1 MNHSFVR
8 LSSRYSDMIL
18 RCEPCAEII
27 YWGKPLVNF
36 TPEMVEALS
45 RPVAN
50 SRLDGDSPLTLCPEN
65 GRGLFSVPGMEG
77 NRDGLDWSPVFS
89 TFRHSLEN
97 NHLHITSE
105 DDVAGLR
112 LVSEVQM
119 CPDSGVIKTRNT
131 LTNIREGKYRLDR
144 LAVTLPLPERAG
156 EIMAFNGRWI
166 KEFQRHFLKLE
177 HGGYIQ
183 ENRRGRTSH
192 EYFPGIVIGKAGFSE
207 QQGEVWGVH
216 LAWSGNH
223 RLRADCKSDGR
234 RQIQAEALYFSGEI
248 ILEPEESVSTPWV
261 YASYSS
267 DGLNGMSRSFHHYVR
282 NSIVPS
288 LAEKPRPVHLNTW
301 EGIYFRHEP
310 DYIIQMAKNAA
321 DIGIERFIIDD
332 GWFKGR
338 NNDLSSLGD
347 WYTDAEKYPA
357 GLKPVIE
364 AVSKFGMEFGI
375 WVEPEMINEDS
386 DLYRSHPDWVLKL
399 DGYPLLT
406 GRNQLLLDLSNPAVF
421 DYLNERMCWL
431 LSEHKID
438 YVKWDFNREI
448 VQPAHNRR
456 PSLVRQTEKLY
467 QLFDNLNHQFPHI
480 EFESCASGG
489 GRVDYEILKRC
500 HRFWPSDNNDALDR
514 QHIQRGMSY
523 FFPPEVMGAH
533 IGGTPCHTTYR
544 NHSIEFRGLTALF
557 GHMGVE
563 LDPVKEPEPVK
574 RAFAHYIS
582 LHKQLR
588 PLLHTGLAIRLDHP
602 GKSTLIN
609 AVIDEQQQQAI
620 ILISQLA
627 LPEYALSGNVMI
639 PGLDPSTLY
648 RVDVLDKP
656 ENLKNP
662 RSNTMK
668 HYPVW
673 LKKTLVLSGDWL
685 EKAGLALP
693 VLNPETAILVKLTAV
708 K

>member
-1 MNHSFVR
+1 MNRSFVR

-36 TPEMVEALS
+36 TPEMAESLS

-50 SRLDGDSPLTLCPEN
+50 SRLDCDSPLTLCPEN
-65 GRGLFSVPGMEG
+65 GRGLFSVPGLEG

-89 TFRHSLEN
+89 TLHYSFEN

-105 DDVAGLR
+105 DAVAGLR

-119 CPDSGVIKTRNT
+119 CPDSGVIKARNT

-192 EYFPGIVIGKAGFSE
+192 EYFPGMVIGKAGFSE

-234 RQIQAEALYFSGEI
+234 RQLQAEALYFSGEI
-248 ILEPEESVSTPWV
+248 TLQPEESVSTPWV
-261 YASYSS
+261 YATYSS
-267 DGLNGMSRSFHHYVR
+267 DGLNGMSHSFHHYVR
-282 NSIVPS
+282 NRIVPA
-288 LAEKPRPVHLNTW
+288 LAKKNRPVHLNTW
-301 EGIYFRHEP
+301 EGIYFRHDP
-310 DYIIQMAKNAA
+310 DYIIQMAQNAA

-421 DYLNERMCWL
+421 DYLQERMCWL
-431 LSEHKID
+431 LGEHKID

-448 VQPAHNRR
+448 VQPAHNGQ

-467 QLFDNLNHQFPHI
+467 QLFDNLNRQFPHI

-500 HRFWPSDNNDALDR
+500 HRFWPSDSNDALDR

-544 NHSIEFRGLTALF
+544 NHSIEFRGLMALF

-574 RAFAHYIS
+574 RAFAHYIT

-588 PLLHTGLAIRLDHP
+588 PLLHTGVAVRLDHP

-609 AVIDEQQQQAI
+609 AVIDEHQQQAV

-627 LPEYALSGNVMI
+627 LPEYALSGNMMI
-639 PGLDPSTLY
+639 PGLDPATLY
-648 RVDVLDKP
+648 RVDVLDMP
-656 ENLKNP
+656 ENLNKT

-673 LKKTLVLSGDWL
+673 LKKPLVLSGDWL

>member
-1 MNHSFVR
+1 MKHSFVR

-27 YWGKPLVNF
+27 YWGKPLANF
-36 TPEMVEALS
+36 TPEMAEALS

-50 SRLDGDSPLTLCPEN
+50 SRLDVDSPLTLCPEN

-89 TFRHSLEN
+89 TLFHSLEN
-97 NHLHITSE
+97 NHLYITSE
-105 DDVAGLR
+105 DVVAGLR

-131 LTNIREGKYRLDR
+131 LTNIREGTYRLDR

-192 EYFPGIVIGKAGFSE
+192 EYFPGMVIGKAGFSE

-234 RQIQAEALYFSGEI
+234 RQIQAEALYFSGETT
-248 ILEPEESVSTPWV
+248 LRPEESVSTPWV
-261 YASYSS
+261 YATYSS

-282 NSIVPS
+282 NNIVPT

-301 EGIYFRHEP
+301 EGIYFRHDP
-310 DYIIQMAKNAA
+310 DYIIQMAQNAA

-357 GLKPVIE
+357 GMKPVIE
-364 AVSKFGMEFGI
+364 AVSKLGMEFGI

-421 DYLNERMCWL
+421 DYLQERMCWL
-431 LSEHKID
+431 LAEHKID

-448 VQPAHNRR
+448 VQPAHNGQ

-467 QLFDNLNHQFPHI
+467 QLFDNLNHHFPNI

-500 HRFWPSDNNDALDR
+500 HRFWPSDSNDALDR

-533 IGGTPCHTTYR
+533 IGGTPCHTTNR

-574 RAFAHYIS
+574 RAFAHYIT

-588 PLLHTGLAIRLDHP
+588 PLLHTGSAIRLDHP

-609 AVIDEQQQQAI
+609 AVIDGQQQQAV

-627 LPEYALSGNVMI
+627 LPEYALSGNMMI
-639 PGLDPSTLY
+639 PGLDPATLY
-648 RVDVLDKP
+648 RVDVLDMP
-656 ENLKNP
+656 ENLEKI

-668 HYPVW
+668 RYPAW
-673 LKKTLVLSGDWL
+673 LKKPMVLSGDWL

-693 VLNPETAILVKLTAV
+693 VLNPETAILVKLTAI

>member
-8 LSSRYSDMIL
+8 LSSRSSDMIL
-18 RCEPCAEII
+18 RCAPYAEII
-27 YWGKPLVNF
+27 YWGKPLLNF
-36 TPEMVEALS
+36 TPEMVESLN

-50 SRLDGDSPLTLCPEN
+50 SRLDVDVPLTLCPEN

-77 NRDGLDWSPVFS
+77 NRDSLDWSPVFS
-89 TFRHSLEN
+89 TQHYSFEN
-97 NHLHITSE
+97 NHLQITSE
-105 DDVAGLR
+105 DATAGLR
-112 LVSEVQM
+112 MVSEIQM
-119 CPDSGVIKTRNT
+119 CPETGVIKTRNT
-131 LTNIREGKYRLDR
+131 LTNIKEGQYRLDR
-144 LAVTLPLPERAG
+144 LAVTLPFPERAD

-166 KEFQRHFLKLE
+166 KEFQRHSLKLE

-192 EYFPGIVIGKAGFSE
+192 EYFPGMVIGKTGFSE
-207 QQGEVWGVH
+207 QQGELWGVH

-234 RQIQAEALYFSGEI
+234 RQLQAEALYFSGEI
-248 ILEPEESVSTPWV
+248 ILQPGEHISTPWV
-261 YASYSS
+261 YATYSS
-267 DGLNGMSRSFHHYVR
+267 SGLNGMSRSFHRYVR
-282 NSIVPS
+282 SSIIPA
-288 LAEKPRPVHLNTW
+288 LAQKPRPVHLNTW
-301 EGIYFRHEP
+301 EGIYFNHDP
-310 DYIIQMAKNAA
+310 AYIIQMAKNAA

-347 WYTDAEKYPA
+347 WYTDAAKYPA
-357 GLKPVIE
+357 GLSPVIE
-364 AVSKFGMEFGI
+364 AVSQLGMEFGI
-375 WVEPEMINEDS
+375 WVEPEMINQDS

-399 DGYPLLT
+399 EGYPLLT
-406 GRNQLLLDLSNPAVF
+406 GRNQLVLDLSNPAVF
-421 DYLNERMCWL
+421 DYLQERLCWL
-431 LSEHKID
+431 LGEHKID

-448 VQPAHNRR
+448 VQPGHNGQ
-456 PSLVRQTEKLY
+456 PSLVRQTEQLY
-467 QLFDNLNHQFPHI
+467 KLFDNLNHAFPHI

-523 FFPPEVMGAH
+523 FFPPEVMGSH
-533 IGGTPCHTTYR
+533 IGGAPCHTTHR
-544 NHSIEFRGLTALF
+544 EHSIAFRGLTALF

-563 LDPVKEPEPVK
+563 LDPVTEPESIK
-574 RAFAHYIS
+574 QAFGHYIA

-588 PLLHTGLAIRLDHP
+588 ELLHTGDAIRLDHP

-609 AVIDEQQQQAI
+609 AVIDEQQQQAV

-627 LPEYALSGNVMI
+627 LPEYALCGNLLI
-639 PGLDPSTLY
+639 PGLDPTTLY
-648 RVDVLDKP
+648 RVDVLDMPDNMHKS
-656 ENLKNP
+656 

-668 HYPVW
+668 HYPAW
-673 LKKTLVLSGDWL
+673 LKNPLEISGDWL
-685 EKAGLALP
+685 AKAGLALP

-708 K
+708 N

>member
-1 MNHSFVR
+1 
-8 LSSRYSDMIL
+8 MIL

-27 YWGKPLVNF
+27 YWGKPLANF
-36 TPEMVEALS
+36 TPEMAEALS

-50 SRLDGDSPLTLCPEN
+50 SRLDVDSPLTLCPEN

-89 TFRHSLEN
+89 TLFHSLEN
-97 NHLHITSE
+97 NHLYITSE
-105 DDVAGLR
+105 DVVAGLR

-131 LTNIREGKYRLDR
+131 LTNIREGTYRLDR

-192 EYFPGIVIGKAGFSE
+192 EYFPGMVIGKAGFSE

-234 RQIQAEALYFSGEI
+234 RQIQAEALYFSGETT
-248 ILEPEESVSTPWV
+248 LRPEESVSTPWV
-261 YASYSS
+261 YATYSS

-282 NSIVPS
+282 NNIVPT

-301 EGIYFRHEP
+301 EGIYFRHDP
-310 DYIIQMAKNAA
+310 DYIIQMAQNAA

-357 GLKPVIE
+357 GMKPVIE
-364 AVSKFGMEFGI
+364 AVSKLGMEFGI

-421 DYLNERMCWL
+421 DYLQERMCWL
-431 LSEHKID
+431 LAEHKID

-448 VQPAHNRR
+448 VQPAHNGQ

-467 QLFDNLNHQFPHI
+467 QLFDNLNHHFPNI

-500 HRFWPSDNNDALDR
+500 HRFWPSDSNDALDR

-533 IGGTPCHTTYR
+533 IGGTPCHTTNR

-574 RAFAHYIS
+574 RAFAHYIT

-588 PLLHTGLAIRLDHP
+588 PLLHTGSAIRLDHP

-609 AVIDEQQQQAI
+609 AVIDGQQQQAV

-627 LPEYALSGNVMI
+627 LPEYALSGNMMI
-639 PGLDPSTLY
+639 PGLDPATLY
-648 RVDVLDKP
+648 RVDVLDMP
-656 ENLKNP
+656 ENLEKI

-668 HYPVW
+668 RYPAW
-673 LKKTLVLSGDWL
+673 LKKPMVLSGDWL

-693 VLNPETAILVKLTAV
+693 VLNPETAILVKLTAI